1 MDPKVVDSVLQASA
15 AGFRERLAETWK
27 FLMESGRKQTAAY
40 YEPADTRYIL
50 ANVRRQQ
57 RNFVS
62 LLTADAFL
70 VEAVL
75 NVADCARE
83 VDRLVRVAPK
93 AAVGEMARFSRE
105 MAETFLRKLRRL
117 YAGDEFLALGPLFF
131 LAATSALAGGRESGA
146 EAAAV
151 LILESEEGKA
161 SYANEAAQRL
171 F

>member
-1 MDPKVVDSVLQASA
+1 
-15 AGFRERLAETWK
+15 
-27 FLMESGRKQTAAY
+27 MEAGRKQTAAY

-57 RNFVS
+57 KNFVS

-75 NVADCARE
+75 NVADGARE

-93 AAVGEMARFSRE
+93 AAVTEMGRFTRE
-105 MAETFLRKLRRL
+105 MAETFHRKLRRL

-131 LAATSALAGGRESGA
+131 LSATSALTGA
-146 EAAAV
+146 QGCEAETAAV
-151 LILESEEGKA
+151 LSLEWSGGKA
-161 SYANEAAQRL
+161 SYSNEPARRL
-171 F
+171 L